1 MRMQITQSEIEQAI
15 TDYVAAR
22 IGITGKVEHISI
34 NRTRKPE
41 GYNADIEITPV
52 MASPSPVTGDG
63 RVRADLVQVDQSAV
77 TAPAAEAKPAPEK
90 APASKKAVLEEVPV
104 ADTET
109 EKAEEPPFVPDADEE
124 ATDVPA
130 SKKSLFA

>member
-22 IGITGKVEHISI
+22 IGITGKVEHISL

-52 MASPSPVTGDG
+52 MASQSPVTNEG
-63 RVRADLVQVDQSAV
+63 RVRPELVQVDQSAV
-77 TAPAAEAKPAPEK
+77 AAPAADAKPATEK
-90 APASKKAVLEEVPV
+90 PQETRKDAPEEVP
-104 ADTET
+104 AAKTEP
-109 EKAEEPPFVPDADEE
+109 EKVEEPPFVPDEEEE
-124 ATDVPA
+124 ATDVPT